1 MMGRTH
7 SVHAEPTTLGMKIA
21 GWAFEI
27 ARDRARLTAAVD
39 DAATGKISGPVG
51 TYSHLDPDLEDE
63 VLADLGLHR
72 DPISTQIVQRDRHAA
87 LLAAIAVTG
96 GSLERI
102 ATEVRNLQHTEI
114 GELMEPFRAGQ
125 KGSSAMPH
133 KRNPILC
140 ERIAGMARLLRG
152 YAGAAL
158 ENQPLW
164 HERDISHSSAER
176 VLLPDATI
184 LLDYMLVK
192 TRGLVERL
200 VVRPER
206 MRENIERGLGLH
218 CSSRVLLAL
227 VDQAGMSREDAY
239 AVVQRSSLQ
248 GRRRAPPAAR
258 PAGRRSGRRRSPL
271 RRGTGGLLRREP
283 LPAQRRPP
291 PWPDWTI
298 CFRPPPQEGGRRCPL
313 NQRTPAIREPRG
325 HTLDGRRAASCV
337 RARCA
342 TCSISDDRLLLV
354 ASDRLSAFDV
364 VLPTPIPD
372 KGRVLTGLSRFWF
385 AQTADLIP
393 NHLLGTDPASL
404 PLGFTDDAGSRR
416 AAGPD
421 DDLPPGQRVA
431 GGDHR
436 PRLPG
441 RLGLEG
447 VSEDRLDLRHQA
459 AGGAA

>member
-1 MMGRTH
+1 MIPRYTLPEMGSIWTEQAHFEGMLRVEIAVARAEVGRGMVPAEAVRAIEARARVDVDRIAEIEKTTDHDVIAFVSQVAETVGEEGRYLHLGLTSSDVVDTALGLQLQAAGRRLIDDCDALVETLVVRARAEAGTVMMGRTH
-7 SVHAEPTTLGMKIA
+7 SVHAEPTTMGMKIA

-27 ARDRARLTAAVD
+27 DRDRARLTAAVD

-51 TYSHLDPDLEDE
+51 TYSHLDPDLEEE

-87 LLAAIAVTG
+87 LIAAIAITG

-133 KRNPILC
+133 KRNPILS

-152 YAGAAL
+152 YAVAAL

-227 VDQAGMSREDAY
+227 VEDAGMSREEAY
-239 AVVQRSSLQ
+239 AVVQRNSMRAADE
-248 GRRRAPPAAR
+248 RRQLRELLAADPDVAAR
-258 PAGRRSGRRRSPL
+258 LSDEVLDDCFDESHFL
-271 RRGTGGLLRREP
+271 RNVAT
-283 LPAQRRPP
+283 
-291 PWPDWTI
+291 
-298 CFRPPPQEGGRRCPL
+298 
-313 NQRTPAIREPRG
+313 AI
-325 HTLDGRRAASCV
+325 A
-337 RARCA
+337 
-342 TCSISDDRLLLV
+342 
-354 ASDRLSAFDV
+354 
-364 VLPTPIPD
+364 
-372 KGRVLTGLSRFWF
+372 
-385 AQTADLIP
+385 
-393 NHLLGTDPASL
+393 
-404 PLGFTDDAGSRR
+404 
-416 AAGPD
+416 
-421 DDLPPGQRVA
+421 
-431 GGDHR
+431 
-436 PRLPG
+436 
-441 RLGLEG
+441 
-447 VSEDRLDLRHQA
+447 RLDALLPDRKEA
-459 AGGAA
+459 ANVAR

>member
-1 MMGRTH
+1 MIPRYTLPEMGALWTDQARFEGMLRVEIAVARAQVARCTVPAEALLAIESRARVDVDRIAEIEKTTDHDVIAFVSQVAETVGEEGRYLHLGLTSSDVVDTALGLQLQAAGARLVEDADALIEALVTRAKIEANTVMMGRTH
-7 SVHAEPTTLGMKIA
+7 SVHAEPTTLGLKIA

-27 ARDRARLTAAVD
+27 ARDRTRLAAAVD

-51 TYSHLDPDLEDE
+51 TYSHLDPDLEEE

-87 LLAAIAVTG
+87 LIAAVAVTG

-140 ERIAGMARLLRG
+140 ERIAGLARLLRG
-152 YAGAAL
+152 YAAAAL

-218 CSSRVLLAL
+218 CSSRVLMAL
-227 VDQAGMSREDAY
+227 VEEAGMSREEAY
-239 AVVQRSSLQ
+239 AVVQRNSMKAADE
-248 GRRRAPPAAR
+248 RRGLRELLAADPDVAAR
-258 PAGRRSGRRRSPL
+258 LSDEALAACFDESHFL
-271 RRGTGGLLRREP
+271 RNVATAMVRLDNLVPTRRE
-283 LPAQRRPP
+283 AG
-291 PWPDWTI
+291 D
-298 CFRPPPQEGGRRCPL
+298 
-313 NQRTPAIREPRG
+313 
-325 HTLDGRRAASCV
+325 V
-337 RARCA
+337 AR
-342 TCSISDDRLLLV
+342 
-354 ASDRLSAFDV
+354 
-364 VLPTPIPD
+364 
-372 KGRVLTGLSRFWF
+372 
-385 AQTADLIP
+385 
-393 NHLLGTDPASL
+393 
-404 PLGFTDDAGSRR
+404 
-416 AAGPD
+416 
-421 DDLPPGQRVA
+421 
-431 GGDHR
+431 
-436 PRLPG
+436 
-441 RLGLEG
+441 
-447 VSEDRLDLRHQA
+447 
-459 AGGAA
+459 

>member
-1 MMGRTH
+1 MIPRYTLPEMGAIWTEQAHFEGMHRVEIAVARAEVSRGMVPAEAVRAIEARARVDVDRIAEIEKTTDHDVIAFVSQVAETVGEEGRYLHLGLTSSDVLDTALGLQLKAAGARLIEDCDALIQTLVARARAEANTVMMGRTH
-7 SVHAEPTTLGMKIA
+7 SVHAEPTTMGMKIA

-27 ARDRARLTAAVD
+27 DRDRARLAAAVD

-51 TYSHLDPDLEDE
+51 TYSHLDPDLEED

-87 LLAAIAVTG
+87 LVAAIAITG

-133 KRNPILC
+133 KRNPILS

-152 YAGAAL
+152 YAAAAM

-227 VDQAGMSREDAY
+227 VEEAGLSREEAY
-239 AVVQRSSLQ
+239 AVVQRNSLRAADE
-248 GRRRAPPAAR
+248 RRQLRELLAADPDVAAR
-258 PAGRRSGRRRSPL
+258 LSDEALAACFDDGYFL
-271 RRGTGGLLRREP
+271 RNVG
-283 LPAQRRPP
+283 
-291 PWPDWTI
+291 
-298 CFRPPPQEGGRRCPL
+298 
-313 NQRTPAIREPRG
+313 
-325 HTLDGRRAASCV
+325 AAM
-337 RARCA
+337 A
-342 TCSISDDRLLLV
+342 
-354 ASDRLSAFDV
+354 
-364 VLPTPIPD
+364 
-372 KGRVLTGLSRFWF
+372 
-385 AQTADLIP
+385 
-393 NHLLGTDPASL
+393 
-404 PLGFTDDAGSRR
+404 
-416 AAGPD
+416 
-421 DDLPPGQRVA
+421 
-431 GGDHR
+431 
-436 PRLPG
+436 
-441 RLGLEG
+441 
-447 VSEDRLDLRHQA
+447 RLDQLVPSRKEEA
-459 AGGAA
+459 NVAR

>member
-1 MMGRTH
+1 MIPRYTLPEMGAIWTEQAHFEGMLQVEVAVARAQVSRGLVPAGAVRAIEARARVDVDRIAEIEKTTEHDVIAFVSQVAETVGEEGRYLHLGLTSSDVLDTALALQLRAAGARLIEDCEALVEVLVARARAEANTVMMGRTH
-7 SVHAEPTTLGMKIA
+7 SVHAEPTTMGMKIA

-27 ARDRARLTAAVD
+27 DRDRARLAAAVD

-51 TYSHLDPDLEDE
+51 TYSHLDPDLEEE

-87 LLAAIAVTG
+87 LVAAIAITG

-133 KRNPILC
+133 KRNPILS

-152 YAGAAL
+152 YAAAAM

-192 TRGLVERL
+192 TRGLVEKL

-218 CSSRVLLAL
+218 CSSRVLMAL
-227 VDQAGMSREDAY
+227 VEEAGLSREEAY
-239 AVVQRSSLQ
+239 GVVQRNSLRAADE
-248 GRRRAPPAAR
+248 RRHLRDLLAADPDVAAR
-258 PAGRRSGRRRSPL
+258 LSDEALAACFDDSHFL
-271 RRGTGGLLRREP
+271 RNVG
-283 LPAQRRPP
+283 
-291 PWPDWTI
+291 
-298 CFRPPPQEGGRRCPL
+298 
-313 NQRTPAIREPRG
+313 
-325 HTLDGRRAASCV
+325 AAM
-337 RARCA
+337 A
-342 TCSISDDRLLLV
+342 
-354 ASDRLSAFDV
+354 
-364 VLPTPIPD
+364 
-372 KGRVLTGLSRFWF
+372 
-385 AQTADLIP
+385 
-393 NHLLGTDPASL
+393 
-404 PLGFTDDAGSRR
+404 
-416 AAGPD
+416 
-421 DDLPPGQRVA
+421 
-431 GGDHR
+431 
-436 PRLPG
+436 
-441 RLGLEG
+441 
-447 VSEDRLDLRHQA
+447 RLDQLVPARKEA
-459 AGGAA
+459 ANVAR

>member
-1 MMGRTH
+1 MLRVEIAVARAEVSRGMVPAGALHAIESRASVDVDRIAEIEKTTDHDVIAFVSQVAETVGEEGRYLHLGLTSSDVVDTALGLQLQAAGARLVEDADALIEALVTRAKIEANTVMMGRTH
-7 SVHAEPTTLGMKIA
+7 SVHAEPTTLGLKIA

-27 ARDRARLTAAVD
+27 ARDRTRLAAAVD

-51 TYSHLDPDLEDE
+51 TYSHLDPDLEEE

-87 LLAAIAVTG
+87 LIAAVAVTG

-140 ERIAGMARLLRG
+140 ERIAGLARLLRG
-152 YAGAAL
+152 YAAAAL

-218 CSSRVLLAL
+218 CSSRVLMAL
-227 VDQAGMSREDAY
+227 VEEAGMSREEAY
-239 AVVQRSSLQ
+239 AVVQRNSMKAADE
-248 GRRRAPPAAR
+248 RRGLRELLAADPDVAAR
-258 PAGRRSGRRRSPL
+258 LSDEALAACFDESHFL
-271 RRGTGGLLRREP
+271 RNVATAMVRLDNLVPTRRE
-283 LPAQRRPP
+283 AG
-291 PWPDWTI
+291 D
-298 CFRPPPQEGGRRCPL
+298 
-313 NQRTPAIREPRG
+313 
-325 HTLDGRRAASCV
+325 V
-337 RARCA
+337 AR
-342 TCSISDDRLLLV
+342 
-354 ASDRLSAFDV
+354 
-364 VLPTPIPD
+364 
-372 KGRVLTGLSRFWF
+372 
-385 AQTADLIP
+385 
-393 NHLLGTDPASL
+393 
-404 PLGFTDDAGSRR
+404 
-416 AAGPD
+416 
-421 DDLPPGQRVA
+421 
-431 GGDHR
+431 
-436 PRLPG
+436 
-441 RLGLEG
+441 
-447 VSEDRLDLRHQA
+447 
-459 AGGAA
+459 

>member
-1 MMGRTH
+1 VIPRYTLPEMGALWSDEARFEQMLRVEIAVARAEVERGMVPAPALAAIESRARVDVDRIAEIEKTTDHDVIAFVSQVAETVGEEGRFLHLGLTSSDVIDTAQGLQLQAAGRRLIEDCEALIEALATRARREAGTVMMGRTH

-27 ARDRARLTAAVD
+27 ARDRARLAQATD

-51 TYSHLDPDLEDE
+51 TYSHLDPDLEEE
-63 VLADLGLHR
+63 VLAGLGLHR

-87 LLAAIAVTG
+87 FVAAIAVTG

-102 ATEVRNLQHTEI
+102 ATEIRNLQHTEI

-192 TRGLVERL
+192 TTGLIERL

-227 VDQAGMSREDAY
+227 VEQAGMTREQAY
-239 AVVQRSSLQ
+239 EVVQRNSMK
-248 GRRRAPPAAR
+248 AADER
-258 PAGRRSGRRRSPL
+258 IQL
-271 RRGTGGLLRREP
+271 RDALAADPEVACCLSDEA
-283 LPAQRRPP
+283 LAA
-291 PWPDWTI
+291 
-298 CFRPPPQEGGRRCPL
+298 CF
-313 NQRTPAIREPRG
+313 
-325 HTLDGRRAASCV
+325 
-337 RARCA
+337 
-342 TCSISDDRLLLV
+342 
-354 ASDRLSAFDV
+354 
-364 VLPTPIPD
+364 
-372 KGRVLTGLSRFWF
+372 
-385 AQTADLIP
+385 
-393 NHLLGTDPASL
+393 
-404 PLGFTDDAGSRR
+404 DDAHFLRNVN
-416 AAGPD
+416 
-421 DDLPPGQRVA
+421 VA
-431 GGDHR
+431 IA
-436 PRLPG
+436 
-441 RLGLEG
+441 
-447 VSEDRLDLRHQA
+447 RLDELVPARKEA
-459 AGGAA
+459 ANVAR

>member
-1 MMGRTH
+1 MIPRYTLPEMGALWEERARFEQMLRVEIAVARAQVRRGAVPAAALAAIESRARVDVDRIAEIEKVTEHDVIAFVSQVAETVGEEGRFLHLGLTSSDVLDTAMGLLLQAAGLRLVADCDALIGALVARARAEAGTVMMGRTH
-7 SVHAEPTTLGMKIA
+7 SVHAEPTTMGMKIA

-27 ARDRARLTAAVD
+27 ARDRARLATATD

-51 TYSHLDPDLEDE
+51 TYSHLDPDLEEE

-87 LLAAIAVTG
+87 LVAAIAITG

-133 KRNPILC
+133 KRNPILS

-152 YAGAAL
+152 YAAAAM

-227 VDQAGMSREDAY
+227 VEDAGLSREDAY
-239 AVVQRSSLQ
+239 AVVQRCSMRAADE
-248 GRRRAPPAAR
+248 RRQLRDVLSADPEVAAVLSDEALGACFDESHFLR
-258 PAGRRSGRRRSPL
+258 NVAVAMARLDQLVPAGK
-271 RRGTGGLLRREP
+271 E
-283 LPAQRRPP
+283 
-291 PWPDWTI
+291 
-298 CFRPPPQEGGRRCPL
+298 
-313 NQRTPAIREPRG
+313 
-325 HTLDGRRAASCV
+325 AAD
-337 RARCA
+337 A
-342 TCSISDDRLLLV
+342 TR
-354 ASDRLSAFDV
+354 
-364 VLPTPIPD
+364 
-372 KGRVLTGLSRFWF
+372 
-385 AQTADLIP
+385 
-393 NHLLGTDPASL
+393 
-404 PLGFTDDAGSRR
+404 
-416 AAGPD
+416 
-421 DDLPPGQRVA
+421 
-431 GGDHR
+431 
-436 PRLPG
+436 
-441 RLGLEG
+441 
-447 VSEDRLDLRHQA
+447 
-459 AGGAA
+459 

>member
-1 MMGRTH
+1 MIPRYTLAEMGALWSDQARFEQMLRVEIAVARAEVERGMVPAPALQAIESRARIDVDRIAEIEKTTDHDVIAFVSQVAETVGEEGRFLHLGLTSSDVIDTALGLQLQAAGRRLLEDCDHLIEALVARARAEAGTVMMGRTH

-27 ARDRARLTAAVD
+27 ARDRTRLAAAAD

-51 TYSHLDPDLEDE
+51 TYSHLDPDLEEE

-87 LLAAIAVTG
+87 LVAAIAVTG

-102 ATEVRNLQHTEI
+102 ATEIRNLQHTEI

-152 YAGAAL
+152 YAAAAL

-192 TRGLVERL
+192 TRGLIERL

-206 MRENIERGLGLH
+206 MRENIDRGLGLH

-227 VDQAGMSREDAY
+227 VEQAGMTREQAY
-239 AVVQRSSLQ
+239 EVVQRNSMKAADERVQLRDALAADPEVACCLSDEAL
-248 GRRRAPPAAR
+248 GACFDDTYFLRNVDTAIARLEELVPARKEAANAAR
-258 PAGRRSGRRRSPL
+258 
-271 RRGTGGLLRREP
+271 
-283 LPAQRRPP
+283 
-291 PWPDWTI
+291 
-298 CFRPPPQEGGRRCPL
+298 
-313 NQRTPAIREPRG
+313 
-325 HTLDGRRAASCV
+325 
-337 RARCA
+337 
-342 TCSISDDRLLLV
+342 
-354 ASDRLSAFDV
+354 
-364 VLPTPIPD
+364 
-372 KGRVLTGLSRFWF
+372 
-385 AQTADLIP
+385 
-393 NHLLGTDPASL
+393 
-404 PLGFTDDAGSRR
+404 
-416 AAGPD
+416 
-421 DDLPPGQRVA
+421 
-431 GGDHR
+431 
-436 PRLPG
+436 
-441 RLGLEG
+441 
-447 VSEDRLDLRHQA
+447 
-459 AGGAA
+459 